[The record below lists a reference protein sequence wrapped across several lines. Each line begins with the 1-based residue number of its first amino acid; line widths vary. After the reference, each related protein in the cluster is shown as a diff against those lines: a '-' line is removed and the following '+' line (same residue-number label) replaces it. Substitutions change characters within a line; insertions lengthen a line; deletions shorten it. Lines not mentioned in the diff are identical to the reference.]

1 MVQVNSGD
9 GKTRESAIKIIDAKD
24 QHEGRMFIENLLKK
38 TCSGYFI
45 GEGISTNDE
54 NGYYQEFE
62 VYRRGP
68 IEIWIDTTI
77 LFHVLDK

>member
-1 MVQVNSGD
+1 MVRVNNGD
-9 GKTRESAIKIIDAKD
+9 GETKETAIKILEAKD
-24 QHEGRMFIENLLKK
+24 QREGRVFIENLLKK
-38 TCSGYFI
+38 TCSGYFS
-45 GEGISTNDE
+45 GEGISTIDE

-68 IEIWIDTTI
+68 IEIWIDSTI